1 MATRALVAC
10 YAGPT
15 TATAKT
21 ATDHEVIPADWREH
35 YADLAAA
42 WVREKG
48 TLPPSLKALADWA
61 AEPLD
66 IPLDA
71 EIAFLEGRGPDPDPC
86 R

>member
-1 MATRALVAC
+1 VRA
-10 YAGPT
+10 
-15 TATAKT
+15 TATASE
-21 ATDHEVIPADWREH
+21 AHEVIPDDWREH

-42 WVREKG
+42 WARERG
-48 TLPPSLKALADWA
+48 TLPPSLEAFAEWA
-61 AEPLD
+61 AEALD